1 MQVKVK
7 EVESTAKVKVK
18 RKRPSRREYHRERR
32 NRLRY
37 EEDTILVNQI
47 LDMVEATGD
56 RRLAVARILKGYRIL
71 KRKKEI

>member
-18 RKRPSRREYHRERR
+18 RKRPSRREYYRERR

-37 EEDTILVNQI
+37 EDDTILVNQI

-56 RRLAVARILKGYRIL
+56 RRLAVARILKDYRIL
-71 KRKKEI
+71 KRKKEV

>member
-7 EVESTAKVKVK
+7 EVGSTAKVKVK
-18 RKRPSRREYHRERR
+18 RQRPSRREYYRERR

-37 EEDTILVNQI
+37 EDDTILVNQI

-56 RRLAVARILKGYRIL
+56 RRLAVARILKDYRIL
-71 KRKKEI
+71 KRKKEA